1 MYIIPINGRYRRD
14 ISLLASKERRI
25 PMEKKSFILMSVVV
39 MTVALSIAPLGAWE
53 LPPDRGTMGKDA
65 ISEILAGNEYP
76 ETTGY
81 TQKIEFVDFTSYG
94 KKFTQVVVR
103 LEPER
108 PRIRNGKKLVVVGAE
123 PGSEY
128 AMDFIETVEGK
139 DAMGV
144 WLAKRGITFIALT
157 RVGRWNFLASDGSG
171 SWKEIPLE
179 DRMPIFDRNQKV
191 NWSPNDYIV
200 QKLQAATTTAPTA
213 VFRFPKPGTELYRQ
227 MLAANPVTMVMGY
240 NVGLNHVLPP
250 AEREKSTVLYWGH
263 STGGPFLWPLANYFK
278 PDGFMGFGTSSTG
291 LAYLYKDAAQGSLEM
306 PYVKSCLRVRQR
318 GKEDLDFYTRHIKD
332 EAIKEAWYQ
341 SVLKSPR
348 FKSVED
354 AEMMFNSGALA
365 EWAVR
370 LWMADFLPAEY
381 KKGGFGKFMNDIME
395 PSFPPPTAL
404 KDLPVL
410 EVNGTL
416 DEVLPPKTVD
426 LQREIMEP
434 YCGKY
439 RVARIQDFHHYF
451 FEQEPIKVVGSLWLR
466 FIDSGYFDAGK

>member
-1 MYIIPINGRYRRD
+1 
-14 ISLLASKERRI
+14 
-25 PMEKKSFILMSVVV
+25 MEKKIFILISLMVAVVN
-39 MTVALSIAPLGAWE
+39 LCIAPLGAWE
-53 LPPDRGTMGKDA
+53 LPPDKGTVGKDE
-65 ISEILAGNEYP
+65 ISEILASTEYP
-76 ETTGY
+76 EMGSY
-81 TQKIEFVDFTSYG
+81 TQRIGFVDFTSYG

-103 LEPER
+103 LDPEK
-108 PRIRNGKKLVVVGAE
+108 PRIRNGKKLVVVAAE

-128 AMDFIETVEGK
+128 AMDFIRTVEGK
-139 DAMGV
+139 EAIGV

-171 SWKEIPLE
+171 SWKDIPLE
-179 DRMPIFDRNQKV
+179 ERMPIFDQNQKA

-227 MLAANPVTMVMGY
+227 MLAANPVTIVRGY
-240 NVGLNHVLPP
+240 QVGINHVLPP
-250 AEREKSTVLYWGH
+250 GEREKSIVLYWGY
-263 STGGPFLWPLANYFK
+263 STGGPFLWPLPKYIK
-278 PDGFMGFGTSSTG
+278 PDGFMGFGMSSTG
-291 LAYLYKDAAQGSLEM
+291 LAYLYKDAAQGNFEM

-332 EAIKEAWYQ
+332 EALKEVWYQ
-341 SVLKSPR
+341 SVLNSPR

-381 KKGGFGKFMNDIME
+381 KREGFGKLMSDMME
-395 PSFPPPTAL
+395 PSFPPSTAL
-404 KDLPVL
+404 KDVPVL
-410 EVNGTL
+410 EMNGTL

-426 LQREIMEP
+426 LQREMMEP

-439 RVARIQDFHHYF
+439 RVARIQDFHHYLF
-451 FEQEPIKVVGSLWLR
+451 TQDTIKVVGSLWLR